1 LAKGVTKNTG
11 NERRRGESHM
21 LIIGDPGCVD
31 MDTEYLSQYGWKKIS
46 DYQDGDLVMQY
57 NSDGTSELVKP
68 LKYIKRKEDN
78 LNLYKTKYGI
88 SQCISDDHRI
98 IYLNKGLK
106 LTEIKFNELKNN
118 HFNNTTGFR
127 GKIITTFKPKIT
139 TTFPLTDEQL
149 RVQVAFHADGNISS
163 KNMGRINIKRQRKIL
178 RLRKLLNEANIKYKE
193 KQREDGFSVFT
204 FKPPI
209 MTKTYGL
216 DWFNCSDKQLS
227 IISEECINWDGHR
240 DKQRVTYFSDFIQY
254 VWSSQGYRATIR
266 ADIRDYT
273 YKSIT
278 KPKCCYYVMRT
289 KVNKITSMIKRQ
301 IDKYRIITP
310 YKTLDGYSY
319 CFNVPSGMLVLRR
332 NGNINITG
340 NCGKTA
346 MLQNVQK
353 RAFNCRLTDG
363 KSTSKAGI
371 VATVNKEK
379 NSEQWQVEAGDMV
392 LANNG
397 YLIIDESEKM
407 SSDDIKVLHRPM
419 EQGEAVISKAGT
431 HATLSTRTA
440 VLSVANPKT
449 GRFQDNESIIKQV
462 DFSSSFLSRFDLIYV
477 LRDNPNKDEDELT
490 ISKIVNT
497 HKGVMEGTLSQEF
510 MKKYFMYVSKLRPEL
525 TTEAG
530 ERIIKTYVHL
540 RDLSKKDGRT
550 VGIPISPRYGET
562 LIRLS
567 EAHAKIRLSDKVEI
581 VDVGIAE
588 KLLTRSLSDFGVN
601 LQLGVIDT
609 SSVTTI
615 VPLSKVTE
623 YRLVLETLRKIA
635 ETTDNIF
642 ETKEVLPKLSLQLG
656 MSIENLEKNI
666 EMARGNG
673 ELYFP
678 RTHTFK
684 LLLD

>member
-1 LAKGVTKNTG
+1 MEDIKITLNRNELNGKFELDLNNLLQENPKSFDRLLLNPEDVLDKIKSDNEVLLSGLDFSIVNCPDFIKHKISNLRSRESDRLVRVSGILKKVNSCKSFFCQVKFECPSCGTVISVQQKDTKITSPKRCVCGRRGSFNIISKETLDWQEMELEENVEDIGSKQPMKIKIILEDGLTDPNLSKYQVGNKVDVIGIYKEMPNYLRGKDGDFTIPEYMVKVLYMTSKDGFEEDLLLSEDELKQIKEIAYNKPLDILSKNIAPNIRGLEHIKESLVLYLAKGVTKNTG

-21 LIIGDPGCVD
+21 LIIGDPG
-31 MDTEYLSQYGWKKIS
+31 L
-46 DYQDGDLVMQY
+46 
-57 NSDGTSELVKP
+57 
-68 LKYIKRKEDN
+68 
-78 LNLYKTKYGI
+78 
-88 SQCISDDHRI
+88 
-98 IYLNKGLK
+98 
-106 LTEIKFNELKNN
+106 
-118 HFNNTTGFR
+118 
-127 GKIITTFKPKIT
+127 
-139 TTFPLTDEQL
+139 
-149 RVQVAFHADGNISS
+149 
-163 KNMGRINIKRQRKIL
+163 
-178 RLRKLLNEANIKYKE
+178 
-193 KQREDGFSVFT
+193 
-204 FKPPI
+204 
-209 MTKTYGL
+209 
-216 DWFNCSDKQLS
+216 
-227 IISEECINWDGHR
+227 
-240 DKQRVTYFSDFIQY
+240 
-254 VWSSQGYRATIR
+254 
-266 ADIRDYT
+266 
-273 YKSIT
+273 
-278 KPKCCYYVMRT
+278 
-289 KVNKITSMIKRQ
+289 
-301 IDKYRIITP
+301 
-310 YKTLDGYSY
+310 
-319 CFNVPSGMLVLRR
+319 
-332 NGNINITG
+332 
-340 NCGKTA
+340 GKTA
-346 MLQNVQK
+346 LIQNIQK
-353 RAFNCRLTDG
+353 RAFNCRITDG
-363 KSTSKAGI
+363 KNTTGAGI
-371 VATVNKEK
+371 VASMRQEK
-379 NSEQWQVEAGDMV
+379 DTNQWSIEAGDMV

-419 EQGEAVISKAGT
+419 EQGESVISKAGT
-431 HATLSTRTA
+431 KATLSTKTA